1 MASLLHT
8 RFRLRNSTLNY
19 PLFLMNCVASP
30 MCSCSLANETELHFF
45 FECNRFAAERC
56 VLLAAAEQLLGTLW
70 LNSSTS
76 IKGARQNY
84 LCKFILTF

>member
-1 MASLLHT
+1 
-8 RFRLRNSTLNY
+8 
-19 PLFLMNCVASP
+19 
-30 MCSCSLANETELHFF
+30 
-45 FECNRFAAERC
+45 
-56 VLLAAAEQLLGTLW
+56 LLGTLW